1 VTCNSNKS
9 LDIIIDGKNA
19 AKVLESEH
27 YYGSEGGAK
36 FEVVVASIGSAT
48 FSLFCTASCRTQCYI

>member
-27 YYGSEGGAK
+27 YHGSEGGAK
-36 FEVVVASIGSAT
+36 FEVVIAT